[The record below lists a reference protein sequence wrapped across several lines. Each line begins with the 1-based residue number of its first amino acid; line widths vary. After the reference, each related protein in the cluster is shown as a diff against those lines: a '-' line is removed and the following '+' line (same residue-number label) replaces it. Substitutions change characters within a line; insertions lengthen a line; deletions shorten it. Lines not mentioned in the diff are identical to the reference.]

1 MRAGL
6 PNNAHAGLTADL
18 HATGSSLLGV
28 SLWSRAVASL
38 VRAHLPEE
46 YTMRKLFVLLVTLV
60 ALMLSTMIFSDAAL
74 GVQGTGQCGGATS
87 QRCTTTTVKGNSTQ
101 ANSSFT
107 SSTTKHGN

>member
-1 MRAGL
+1 
-6 PNNAHAGLTADL
+6 
-18 HATGSSLLGV
+18 
-28 SLWSRAVASL
+28 
-38 VRAHLPEE
+38 
-46 YTMRKLFVLLVTLV
+46 MRKLFVLLVTLV

-107 SSTTKHGN
+107 SSTTKHGNKTTVCKTNPGGSTKCTVQ